1 MEEKASEQ
9 VSDPMA
15 ELKAM
20 KAVADGLTGLQ
31 KEAVSRVL
39 QWAGGSF
46 GASVALSP
54 RSKSAS
60 SKVEEDDSV
69 AGAQEFDSLAD
80 LYAAAQ
86 PKTDADRALV
96 AGYWYQFK
104 EAQEEFASQ
113 TINTALKNLGHGVS
127 NITKAFESLKAQSP
141 ALVMQVRKSGSSQQ
155 ARKKYK
161 LTAAG
166 KKAVELLIGQREAD

>member
-1 MEEKASEQ
+1 MEDKVSER

-20 KAVADGLTGLQ
+20 KGVADALTGLH
-31 KEAVSRVL
+31 KDAVSRVL
-39 QWAGGSF
+39 QWAAGSF
-46 GASVALSP
+46 GASVVPLP
-54 RSKSAS
+54 RAKSART
-60 SKVEEDDSV
+60 EDEDDDM
-69 AGAQEFDSLAD
+69 AAAQEFDSLAD
-80 LYAAAQ
+80 LYPAAQ
-86 PKTDADRALV
+86 PKTDADRTLV

-104 EAQEEFASQ
+104 EGQEEFGSQ
-113 TINTALKNLGHGVS
+113 TLNRALKNLGHGVG
-127 NITKAFESLKAQSP
+127 NITRALETLKAQSP

-166 KKAVELLIGQREAD
+166 KKAVELLIGQRETG

>member
-20 KAVADGLTGLQ
+20 KTVADALTGLH
-31 KEAVSRVL
+31 KEAVGRVL

-46 GASVALSP
+46 GASVALPP
-54 RSKSAS
+54 RSKSGS
-60 SKVEEDDSV
+60 SKVEEDDDV

-104 EAQEEFASQ
+104 EAQGEFASQ

-166 KKAVELLIGQREAD
+166 KKAVELLIGQREAA